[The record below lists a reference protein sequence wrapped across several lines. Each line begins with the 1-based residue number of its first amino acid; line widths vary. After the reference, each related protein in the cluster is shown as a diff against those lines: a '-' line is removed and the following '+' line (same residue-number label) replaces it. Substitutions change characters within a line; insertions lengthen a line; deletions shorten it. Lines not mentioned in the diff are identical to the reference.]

1 MSFNKAVINIGT
13 YLMQRHLTLPE
24 SLASGNFIP
33 TQSST
38 APYLYS
44 LGTRLQSP
52 EGCLSHGSP
61 ERNSFFEPFSYAPS
75 Y

>member
-24 SLASGNFIP
+24 SLVSGNFIP
-33 TQSST
+33 TQSAA

-52 EGCLSHGSP
+52 EGCLSHGPP
-61 ERNSFFEPFSYAPS
+61 ERDPLFQPLSYAPS